1 MKAFNESQKSQNKI
15 DGEMVA
21 KVMPPSPLLV
31 CATINLEDVAT
42 FLQTTVNFLEKKRS
56 ELSQYHWN

>member
-1 MKAFNESQKSQNKI
+1 MKAFNESQKLQNKI

-31 CATINLEDVAT
+31 CATINLEDAAI
-42 FLQTTVNFLEKKRS
+42 FLQGLP
-56 ELSQYHWN
+56 